1 MNGSI
6 RWFARNTVAANLLMV
21 CILIAGAY
29 SLFTRIPLEVF
40 PSIEL
45 ERVNI
50 RTSFPGAPPSEV
62 EEGVTVR
69 IEEAIQDIEGIEK
82 MISVSYT
89 HLTLPTKA

>member
-29 SLFTRIPLEVF
+29 SLFTRILSKFSLPLNWNA
-40 PSIEL
+40 S
-45 ERVNI
+45 
-50 RTSFPGAPPSEV
+50 TSASFPGAPPSEV

-82 MISVSYT
+82 MISTSQKVLRISG
-89 HLTLPTKA
+89 LS

>member
-40 PSIEL
+40 PSIQL
-45 ERVNI
+45 ERVSI

-69 IEEAIQDIEGIEK
+69 IEEAIQI
-82 MISVSYT
+82 
-89 HLTLPTKA
+89 LKALRR